1 MHNDDP
7 AFRKAHLR
15 MFVSKTM
22 VKIGTVSIDG
32 PRSALATAVGRDHEP
47 SAIDGAQI
55 HRKWRPVGDSNPCYR
70 RERGITSILMCPIS
84 YLNPMQTLV
93 LVS

>member
-1 MHNDDP
+1 MRQAMHNDDP
-7 AFRKAHLR
+7 AFRKAYLR
-15 MFVSKTM
+15 MFDSKTM

-32 PRSALATAVGRDHEP
+32 RRSALAAAIGRDHEP

-70 RERGITSILMCPIS
+70 RERATS
-84 YLNPMQTLV
+84 
-93 LVS
+93 